1 MNLGIDALRV
11 LVTAGAN
18 GIGLSIAKAFENEGA
33 KVHICDV
40 DDRAL
45 IELAGANPRVTAT
58 KTDVSDR
65 KQVRSNCPPP
75 TISTL
80 FCSAQ

>member
-1 MNLGIDALRV
+1 MDLGIHGLKV

-18 GIGLSIAKAFENEGA
+18 GIGLSIARAFESEAA
-33 KVHICDV
+33 KVHVCDV

-45 IELAGANPRVTAT
+45 ADLAGANPRITSS

-65 KQVRSNCPPP
+65 KQVGR
-75 TISTL
+75 L
-80 FCSAQ
+80 FQ